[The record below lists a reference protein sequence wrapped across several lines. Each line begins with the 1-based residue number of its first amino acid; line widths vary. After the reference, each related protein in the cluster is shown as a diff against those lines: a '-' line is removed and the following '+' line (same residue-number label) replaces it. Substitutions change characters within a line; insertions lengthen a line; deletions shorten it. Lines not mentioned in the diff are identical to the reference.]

1 MSHIDNGFRS
11 LSLKRFPETDD
22 VNPLLAWEAADEYL
36 LQQLDDTEIS
46 GPVLILNDTF
56 GALGCALAEHT
67 PYSIGDSYLSELATR
82 ENLRHNDIAESS
94 VKFLDSTAD
103 YPQAP
108 GVVLIKL
115 PKTMALLEQQLR
127 ALREVVTPQ
136 TRIIAGAKARDIHT
150 STLELFEKVLG
161 PTTTTLAWKKARLIN
176 GTFTKPALA
185 DTAQTLSWKLEG
197 TDWTI
202 HNHANVFS
210 RTGLD
215 IGARFFMEHLP
226 ENLEGE
232 IVDLGCGNGVL
243 GMTLLLHHWFGLSP
257 SISGLVLNAA
267 CYIGGWRTLGRSFI
281 FYSVIA
287 GGGFSAF
294 YAFFEQF
301 DPLWPGLAQMP
312 LVAAVVG
319 ALFVGVGAGLSV
331 RAGGAPGGD
340 DALAMALHKVL
351 HQPIE
356 RIYLGSDLVVLALS
370 ASYLPLERLAC
381 SLLTVLLSGQIIGL
395 IQRIPSPSARKA
407 AALESTNK

>member
-1 MSHIDNGFRS
+1 MFSGARGQCHSRLRPVQCSFVFQRHRGRRAGHD
-11 LSLKRFPETDD
+11 TAAA
-22 VNPLLAWEAADEYL
+22 PLVRPFLH
-36 LQQLDDTEIS
+36 
-46 GPVLILNDTF
+46 F
-56 GALGCALAEHT
+56 GACAQR
-67 PYSIGDSYLSELATR
+67 G
-82 ENLRHNDIAESS
+82 
-94 VKFLDSTAD
+94 
-103 YPQAP
+103 
-108 GVVLIKL
+108 
-115 PKTMALLEQQLR
+115 
-127 ALREVVTPQ
+127 
-136 TRIIAGAKARDIHT
+136 
-150 STLELFEKVLG
+150 
-161 PTTTTLAWKKARLIN
+161 
-176 GTFTKPALA
+176 
-185 DTAQTLSWKLEG
+185 
-197 TDWTI
+197 
-202 HNHANVFS
+202 
-210 RTGLD
+210 
-215 IGARFFMEHLP
+215 
-226 ENLEGE
+226 
-232 IVDLGCGNGVL
+232 
-243 GMTLLLHHWFGLSP
+243 LLHRR
-257 SISGLVLNAA
+257 
-267 CYIGGWRTLGRSFI
+267 GWRTLGRSFI

-294 YAFFEQF
+294 YAFFERF